1 MNASVGQKSFVG
13 GTMLLAVL
21 GMVGG
26 LLIILGID
34 QLDVG
39 GDVAKYSIGT
49 TVFLAGPLAL
59 AGLWASKRRPS
70 LGAACQVGGAAI
82 FGVCFSWTI
91 VGPILA
97 LLVAVFGVRRA
108 RRLSKEQALKARPE
122 MARHV

>member
-1 MNASVGQKSFVG
+1 MTVNRWER
-13 GTMLLAVL
+13 LA
-21 GMVGG
+21 G
-26 LLIILGID
+26 
-34 QLDVG
+34 
-39 GDVAKYSIGT
+39 AA
-49 TVFLAGPLAL
+49 VFLTGPLAL

-97 LLVAVFGVRRA
+97 LLVAVFGVRRS
-108 RRLSKEQALKARPE
+108 RRLSHEQALKARPE